1 MDDSGVVADK
11 VIAAKS
17 TVFQPDISSNIGD
30 AENTIKEYNPTSEL
44 KEEVTEM
51 DDCRFVE
58 DKIHKK
64 EEKKSFVLGFKR
76 RTSAEGAARQWT
88 LRPPGLGRSEIREC
102 LLKPR
107 FCYGEEEKERFNRIL
122 NHYVGSHN
130 FHNFTTRMKAEDPA
144 AHRYI
149 VSFHANKVV
158 TVEGI
163 DFVKCEAVGQSFM
176 LHQIRKMIGVAV
188 AIMRNCTPESLI
200 KTALRKAVHINVPTA
215 PEVGLYLDECIFSSY
230 NQKWKDTHEELS
242 MKAYAEE
249 AEEFKMKFIYSHISS
264 TECEEGTVGLWLH
277 SLNHRNYPDLRACS
291 GDTIDGK
298 KSPKVGDGAD
308 TMECG

>member
-1 MDDSGVVADK
+1 
-11 VIAAKS
+11 
-17 TVFQPDISSNIGD
+17 
-30 AENTIKEYNPTSEL
+30 
-44 KEEVTEM
+44 
-51 DDCRFVE
+51 
-58 DKIHKK
+58 
-64 EEKKSFVLGFKR
+64 
-76 RTSAEGAARQWT
+76 
-88 LRPPGLGRSEIREC
+88 
-102 LLKPR
+102 
-107 FCYGEEEKERFNRIL
+107 
-122 NHYVGSHN
+122 
-130 FHNFTTRMKAEDPA
+130 MKAEDPA

-200 KTALRKAVHINVPTA
+200 KTALRNMIYSIIDIFGEYHVPNPNMSDISVKDRAVHINVPTA